1 MKVNDLRKI
10 SLLFLLVL
18 VCAFSFSQGKS
29 DLNIF
34 KLMERRDIRLSEID
48 ALAKKHFNIVGRGKG
63 TGNKQYERW
72 KYEQQFHLNADGYI
86 LPADYDAGQFSRSTT
101 LMPAAAETGAWKEL
115 GPAKWQRTTSWN
127 PGVGRLT
134 SIAVFPSNQ
143 NIIYV
148 TSPGGGIWKTTTG
161 GGNWTPLT
169 DNNASMMNM
178 SSVVVDPTNSDVV
191 YAGNSTFYKSING
204 GGSWTSSSPGVSTI
218 LKILLNPNNSQ
229 VIWAVGN
236 SGISQSIDGGSTW
249 VKRSNL
255 STEDIE
261 FKPGN
266 TNVMYATG
274 SSSSSA
280 FHKSNDGGV
289 TWTTVGSA
297 SGITN
302 TGRSLV
308 SVSPANADRVYVLQ
322 ANGSE
327 FGRMYRSDD
336 GGNTFITTVIGNAA
350 SGTNYFGYE
359 NNGTGTGGQAW
370 YDMAMTV
377 NPANANEVHIGG
389 IICWKSTNGG
399 SSFVSETAW
408 YLPNSIGYNHAD
420 VHVLEWVGTTI
431 YSGSDGGIYKST
443 DYGDNWTDLSVGLG
457 VRQFYRISNSKTNTT
472 IVTGGAQDNGSS
484 VLKSTGWIDWLGAD
498 GMDCAISP
506 LDSNTIIGTS
516 QYGSLYRTTN
526 GGTSYSGI
534 SAPASGNW
542 VTPLV
547 MESNSNNLYVGWN
560 GVYRSTDLGTTW
572 TKISGTVISSNVSVL
587 AISPSNPNY
596 IYAAVG
602 STVYVTKNGGSSWV
616 RYTAPSTVNSIAIH
630 HSNPEKVWVASNSP
644 NQVLVSTNAC
654 STYTNIASNLPAI
667 AARSIVVDNSA
678 DEGLYVGMNIG
689 IYYTNKNSTTWTNL
703 TDNLPQVAVN
713 EVELQL
719 SGGKLRVASY
729 GRGVWER
736 PMYSYCQTPSS
747 PAGITTSVVS
757 NECGARIYRYTA
769 PALTGNAKGWQWSF
783 VGTLGNNAVVDSGS
797 LNSQVVRMKYSL
809 NTAAATGD
817 SVRLEYTSDCGNGQR
832 LALKLTNT
840 SLSLATAPSSI
851 TVTTVRNICGD
862 RVYRYTA
869 PALTGTATGW
879 EWSFVGQLGANA
891 VVDSG
896 SLTSRIVRMRYTL
909 NNAAATG
916 DSARVAYTSN
926 CGTSARRS
934 LRLTNTLLSGPAAP
948 SSITVTTVRNI
959 CGDRVYRYTAPALTG
974 TANGWQ
980 WSFVG
985 KLGANAVVDSG
996 SLTSRIVRMKYTLNT
1011 AAATGDSV
1019 RVAYT
1024 SSCGTGLRRAL
1035 KLTNTLLSTPSAP
1048 SSITVT
1054 SVRDTCGGRI
1064 YRYTAPA
1071 LTGSATGWEWSF
1083 VGVLGTNAV
1092 IDSGTLTSRIV
1103 RMKYTLNTAAAR
1115 GDSARVAYTSSCGT
1129 SPRRVLRLTNSLLS
1143 APTVAPAAPTITLV
1157 STTNCTRV
1165 YRYSTTSTLTGTATG
1180 YRWSFVGSLGAT
1192 AVLDSGSLTSR
1203 VVRMSFTSTSAAA
1216 NDSARVV
1223 FTSGC
1228 GNGPVA
1234 RVKLSNTLLNCTP
1247 VKISGVTAA
1256 NRTSANMVEIPFNVK
1271 VYPNPSMGV
1280 FNIEVQSPEKES
1292 VLIKVIDMQGRL
1304 VNSMKANPNTNI
1316 KIGWELR
1323 PGIYFLEVTQA
1334 GNKKY
1339 IKLLKD

>member
-1 MKVNDLRKI
+1 MKRSN
-10 SLLFLLVL
+10 LLVL
-18 VCAFSFSQGKS
+18 KFLFSLILFSSVSLSQGKS

-48 ALAKKHFNIVGRGKG
+48 ALAKKHFDIVGRGKG
-63 TGNKQYERW
+63 TGSKQYERW

-86 LPADYDAGQFSRSTT
+86 LPADYDAAQFSRTT
-101 LMPAAAETGAWKEL
+101 ASMPAVAETGAWKEL
-115 GPAKWQRTTSWN
+115 GPSKWKRTTSWN

-161 GGNWTPLT
+161 GGVWIPLT
-169 DNNASMMNM
+169 DNNASMMDMWSIAVN
-178 SSVVVDPTNSDVV
+178 PTNSDIV
-191 YAGNSTFYKSING
+191 YTGSSSTFYKSADG
-204 GGSWTSSSPGVSTI
+204 GLTWTSSSPNVSKI

-236 SGISQSIDGGSTW
+236 SGIAQSTDGGSTW
-249 VKRSNL
+249 VKRSAL

-280 FHKSNDGGV
+280 FHKSTDGGV

-297 SGITN
+297 GGITN

-308 SVSPANADRVYVLQ
+308 SVSPANADRVYVVQ
-322 ANGSE
+322 ASGSE

-336 GGNTFITTVIGNAA
+336 GGNTFITTVVGNATN
-350 SGTNYFGYE
+350 GTNFFGYANDGRE
-359 NNGTGTGGQAW
+359 AGGQAW

-377 NPANANEVHIGG
+377 NPADANEVHIAG

-408 YLPNSIGYNHAD
+408 YLENSIGYNHAD

-443 DYGDNWTDLSVGLG
+443 DYGDNWTDLSIGLG
-457 VRQFYRISNSKTNTT
+457 IRQFYRISNSKTNST
-472 IVTGGAQDNGSS
+472 IITGGAQDNGSS
-484 VLKSTGWIDWLGAD
+484 ILKSTGWIDWLGAD

-506 LDSNTIIGTS
+506 IDSNTIIGTS

-526 GGTSYSGI
+526 GGTSYSGV

-547 MESNSNNLYVGWN
+547 LESNSNNLYVGWN
-560 GVYRSTDLGTTW
+560 GVYRSTDLGITW

-616 RYTAPSTVNSIAIH
+616 SYTAPSTVNSIAVH
-630 HSNPEKVWVASNSP
+630 YSNPEKVWVASNSP
-644 NQVLVSTNAC
+644 NAVLVSTNAC
-654 STYTNIASNLPAI
+654 STYTNIVSNLPAYPV
-667 AARSIVVDNSA
+667 RSIVVDNSA

-689 IYYTNKNSTTWTNL
+689 VYYTNKNSTSWTNL
-703 TDNLPQVAVN
+703 TDNLPQVAIN

-719 SGGKLRVASY
+719 SGGKLRVATY

-747 PAGITTSVVS
+747 PAGITTSLVS

-783 VGTLGNNAVVDSGS
+783 VGSLGTNAVVDSGS
-797 LNSQVVRMKYSL
+797 LTSQVVRMKYSL

-832 LALKLTNT
+832 LALKLTNA
-840 SLSLATAPSSI
+840 SLSLAIVPSSI
-851 TVTTVRNICGD
+851 TVASVSNVCGA

-879 EWSFVGQLGANA
+879 EWSFVGVLGTNA

-896 SLTSRIVRMRYTL
+896 SLTSRV
-909 NNAAATG
+909 
-916 DSARVAYTSN
+916 
-926 CGTSARRS
+926 
-934 LRLTNTLLSGPAAP
+934 
-948 SSITVTTVRNI
+948 
-959 CGDRVYRYTAPALTG
+959 
-974 TANGWQ
+974 
-980 WSFVG
+980 
-985 KLGANAVVDSG
+985 
-996 SLTSRIVRMKYTLNT
+996 VRMKYSLNT

-1024 SSCGTGLRRAL
+1024 SNCGTSARRSL
-1035 KLTNTLLSTPSAP
+1035 KLTNTLLSAP
-1048 SSITVT
+1048 PAPLSITVT

-1071 LTGSATGWEWSF
+1071 LTGTATGWQWSF
-1083 VGVLGTNAV
+1083 VGALGTNAV
-1092 IDSGTLTSRIV
+1092 VDSGSLTSRIV
-1103 RMKYTLNTAAAR
+1103 RMKYTLNSAAAT
-1115 GDSARVAYTSSCGT
+1115 GDSVRVAYTSACGT
-1129 SPRRVLRLTNSLLS
+1129 GSRRALKLTNSSLT
-1143 APTVAPAAPTITLV
+1143 APSKAPVTPTITLV
-1157 STTNCTRV
+1157 STTNCKRV

-1180 YRWSFVGSLGAT
+1180 YLWSFVGPLGST

-1203 VVRMSFTSTSAAA
+1203 VVRMSFSNTSAATK
-1216 NDSARVV
+1216 DSARVV

-1228 GNGPVA
+1228 GNSPVA
-1234 RVKLSNTLLNCTP
+1234 KRKLTNTLLNCTP
-1247 VKISGVTAA
+1247 AKISGANAA
-1256 NRTSANMVEIPFNVK
+1256 NNNSANMVEIPFNVK
-1271 VYPNPSMGV
+1271 VYPNPSMGI
-1280 FNIEVQSPEKES
+1280 FNVEVQSTEKES
-1292 VLIKVIDMQGRL
+1292 VSIRVVDMQGRL
-1304 VNSMKANPNTNI
+1304 VNSMKANPNTNM

-1323 PGIYFLEVTQA
+1323 PGIYFLEVTQ
-1334 GNKKY
+1334 GDNKKY